1 MGDGRER
8 KMKDGDS
15 YIVALP
21 VTLLLPAQPA
31 DAAFNKATRRIN
43 ILFSFFPR
51 TIKDWSLIPSTI
63 RAERYSSFCN
73 YNLMYNF

>member
-1 MGDGRER
+1 
-8 KMKDGDS
+8 MKDGDN

-21 VTLLLPAQPA
+21 VTSLLPAQPE
-31 DAAFNKATRRIN
+31 DTAFNISNQRIN

-73 YNLMYNF
+73 LALSIFFSCS